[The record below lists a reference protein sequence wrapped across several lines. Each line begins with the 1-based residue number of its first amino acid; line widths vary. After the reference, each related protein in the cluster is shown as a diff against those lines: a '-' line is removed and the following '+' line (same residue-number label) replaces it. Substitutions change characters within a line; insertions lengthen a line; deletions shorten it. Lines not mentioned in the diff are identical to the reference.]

1 MEDETQVFGSLE
13 DELAHY
19 RSLSQSLSATLEDT
33 RSALEDFQS
42 SSKELEY
49 ELEREL
55 ASTEVREKE
64 LKAKVERLGADVED
78 WKGKYQNAVRENSS
92 SMTKMQREVETL
104 RASQQQLKDRLRD
117 MENDNDE
124 LEKSERAMETTLQD
138 LEQRHDR
145 AIERATLLEDELINK
160 AQLEEEIQRV
170 KDELRDTL
178 EELAIFRG
186 YKEENDSI
194 KKDMANLHEEIA
206 RLRTVSQEQEAQIRL
221 SRTIRASSPTS
232 FANGTAPKSRPLT
245 TSRIGSPT
253 QSHRLSTLSASSDDL
268 FSDKDESTPRKRIA
282 SAAGTKE
289 IHPPPNIAPSPSPTR
304 RIPSNMSRL
313 PVSPSRIPSPSITA
327 EICWSE
333 ESHWYS
339 EKRQRTEGGER
350 VEGDEDYDGKDED
363 HDSSSRLPS
372 CASTSWNTCPK
383 DFRGRLGPHKQ
394 QEGHIRLLC
403 RGPSVRHLPTCQ
415 RFV

>member
-1 MEDETQVFGSLE
+1 MSYAFRVFGSLE

-124 LEKSERAMETTLQD
+124 LEKSERYVSATTLQD

-178 EELAIFRG
+178 EELAIFR
-186 YKEENDSI
+186 
-194 KKDMANLHEEIA
+194 
-206 RLRTVSQEQEAQIRL
+206 
-221 SRTIRASSPTS
+221 
-232 FANGTAPKSRPLT
+232 
-245 TSRIGSPT
+245 
-253 QSHRLSTLSASSDDL
+253 
-268 FSDKDESTPRKRIA
+268 
-282 SAAGTKE
+282 
-289 IHPPPNIAPSPSPTR
+289 
-304 RIPSNMSRL
+304 
-313 PVSPSRIPSPSITA
+313 
-327 EICWSE
+327 
-333 ESHWYS
+333 
-339 EKRQRTEGGER
+339 
-350 VEGDEDYDGKDED
+350 
-363 HDSSSRLPS
+363 
-372 CASTSWNTCPK
+372 
-383 DFRGRLGPHKQ
+383 
-394 QEGHIRLLC
+394 
-403 RGPSVRHLPTCQ
+403 
-415 RFV
+415 